1 VIWARV
7 ANFFSLVPFL
17 SRLGKPLKTKIIGKP
32 KYEVIGPLKRLDQK
46 YTILSRTSWDPSFQ
60 KMKRK
65 YQKIRDERI
74 RKEDLLEDYALRDA
88 SWYVTNTLGTFAGF
102 MQGNDGLYSWES
114 LEVPEENL
122 DSETKFGKVE
132 IHDLAAMSAKIKG
145 AARFYGADLVGI
157 TKLNDFWVYSRSY
170 NRLSGQNVPI
180 KLPKRYRFAIVMAVE
195 MDYEKF
201 AMSDVGASAATGLGY
216 SKMAF
221 VSSLLAQFIRNL
233 GYQALPCGND
243 TALSIPL
250 AIDAG
255 LGELGRN
262 GLLITPEYGPRVR
275 LCKVLTDLPLKPDK
289 PIDFGVQEY
298 CKECKKCLENC
309 PVHAI
314 SEDKTANATTVSSNS
329 GVLKW
334 PVNGESCFRYWCETG
349 IDCNICIKVCPFN
362 NNQQTSQR

>member
-1 VIWARV
+1 
-7 ANFFSLVPFL
+7 
-17 SRLGKPLKTKIIGKP
+17 
-32 KYEVIGPLKRLDQK
+32 
-46 YTILSRTSWDPSFQ
+46 
-60 KMKRK
+60 
-65 YQKIRDERI
+65 
-74 RKEDLLEDYALRDA
+74 
-88 SWYVTNTLGTFAGF
+88 

-122 DSETKFGKVE
+122 DSETKSREVE
-132 IHDLAAMSAKIKG
+132 FHDPAAISEKIKG

-157 TKLNDFWVYSRSY
+157 TRLNELWVYSHSY
-170 NRLSGQNVPI
+170 NRLSGENDPI

-201 AMSDVGASAATGLGY
+201 AISDFGASAATGLGY

-233 GYQALPCGND
+233 GYKALPCGND

-262 GLLITPEYGPRVR
+262 GLLITPQFGPRVR
-275 LCKVLTDLPLKPDK
+275 LCKVLTNLPLKADM
-289 PIDFGVQEY
+289 PIDFGVQDY
-298 CKECKKCLENC
+298 CEECKKCLDNC

-314 SEDKTANATTVSSNS
+314 SLDKTANATTISSNP

-334 PVNGESCFRYWCETG
+334 PVDGESCFRFWCETG

-362 NNQQTSQR
+362 NNQQSSER

>member
-1 VIWARV
+1 VV
-7 ANFFSLVPFL
+7 NFFSLVLFL
-17 SRLGKPLKTKIIGKP
+17 SRLGKPLRSKIVGNP
-32 KYEVIGPLKRLDQK
+32 KYEVIGPLKRFDQK
-46 YTILSRTSWDPSFQ
+46 YTILSRTSWDTIFQ
-60 KMKRK
+60 KLKRD

-74 RKEDLLEDYALRDA
+74 RKENLLEDYALRDA

-102 MQGNDGLYSWES
+102 MQGNEGLYSWGS

-122 DSETKFGKVE
+122 DSETNFGKVK
-132 IHDLAAMSAKIKG
+132 IHDTAAMSTKIKG
-145 AARFYGADLVGI
+145 AGKFYGADLVGI
-157 TKLNDFWVYSRSY
+157 TRLNEFWVYSRSY
-170 NRLSGQNVPI
+170 NRLSGQNDSI
-180 KLPKRYRFAIVMAVE
+180 RLPKRYRFAVVMAVE

-201 AMSDVGASAATGLGY
+201 VMSDVGASAATGLGY

-250 AIDAG
+250 AVDAG

-262 GLLITPEYGPRVR
+262 GLLITPQYGSRVR

-298 CKECKKCLENC
+298 CEECKKCLENC

-314 SEDKTANATTVSSNS
+314 SEDKTADATTVSSNS

-334 PVNGESCFRYWCETG
+334 PVDGESCFRYWCETG

-362 NNQQTSQR
+362 NNQQSSQR

>member
-1 VIWARV
+1 VV
-7 ANFFSLVPFL
+7 NFFSLVLFL
-17 SRLGKPLKTKIIGKP
+17 SRLGNSLRAKIIGNP
-32 KYEVIGPLKRLDQK
+32 KYEVIGSLKRFDQK
-46 YTILSRTSWDPSFQ
+46 YTILSRTSWDTSFQ
-60 KMKRK
+60 KLKRD

-74 RKEDLLEDYALRDA
+74 RKENLLEDYALRDA

-122 DSETKFGKVE
+122 DSETEFEKVE
-132 IHDLAAMSAKIKG
+132 VHDPAATSAKIKG

-157 TKLNDFWVYSRSY
+157 TRLNELWVYSRSY
-170 NRLSGQNVPI
+170 NRLSGQNNPI
-180 KLPKRYRFAIVMAVE
+180 RLPKRYRFAIVMAVE

-233 GYQALPCGND
+233 GYHALPCGND

-250 AIDAG
+250 AVDAG

-262 GLLITPEYGPRVR
+262 GLLITPQFGPRVR

-289 PIDFGVQEY
+289 PIDFGIQEY
-298 CKECKKCLENC
+298 CEECKKCLENC

-334 PVNGESCFRYWCETG
+334 PVDGESCFRYWCETG
-349 IDCNICIKVCPFN
+349 IDCNLCIKVCPFN

>member
-1 VIWARV
+1 VV
-7 ANFFSLVPFL
+7 NFFSLVPFL
-17 SRLGKPLKTKIIGKP
+17 SRLGKPLRAKIIGKP
-32 KYEVIGPLKRLDQK
+32 KYEVIGPLKRFDQK
-46 YTILSRTSWDPSFQ
+46 CTILSRTSWDTSFQ
-60 KMKRK
+60 KLKRD

-74 RKEDLLEDYALRDA
+74 RKENLLEDYALRDA

-122 DSETKFGKVE
+122 DSETNFGKVK
-132 IHDLAAMSAKIKG
+132 IHDTAAMSAKIKG
-145 AARFYGADLVGI
+145 AGKFYGADLVGI
-157 TKLNDFWVYSRSY
+157 TRLNEFWVYSRSY
-170 NRLSGQNVPI
+170 NRLSGQNDSI
-180 KLPKRYRFAIVMAVE
+180 RLPKRYRFAVVMAVE
-195 MDYEKF
+195 MDYDKF
-201 AMSDVGASAATGLGY
+201 AMSDVAASAATGLGY

-250 AIDAG
+250 AVDAG

-262 GLLITPEYGPRVR
+262 GLLITPQYGPRVR

-298 CKECKKCLENC
+298 CEECKKCLENC

-334 PVNGESCFRYWCETG
+334 PVDGENCFRYWCETG